1 MNRYSLYRDLKKPK
15 VHWKNIVEITNNN
28 ISTLIPMLVGSAG
41 GVFVMIASVVV
52 ALLPINTYLVALIY
66 CVITVAVSLVYYFS
80 IKAKTKDDITQLFER
95 IE

>member
-1 MNRYSLYRDLKKPK
+1 
-15 VHWKNIVEITNNN
+15 
-28 ISTLIPMLVGSAG
+28 MLVGSAG
-41 GVFVMIASVVV
+41 GVFVMIASIVV